1 MGWLI
6 LVGGVWKPHKLT
18 KFGLKF
24 CPQGFRGL
32 CGSGGFS
39 GAASRN
45 LYRRE
50 SKPLVAPRVQTP
62 GDKILDQILSV
73 WVVFRPLRPRWATPS
88 YHKIWDF
95 TREFKSLYLFQV
107 WITPPI
113 PVFSACTCSQPTR
126 KSKSSCTNTFYP
138 LQSRC
143 PGVQVPRCWA
153 SSSFNENI
161 NWCVPQICSRKQKG
175 TWRQLSEKVWGFKWV
190 SWRQDHLWPSPTTT
204 NRFLLLCT
212 ITSSANIRPTK
223 CLFYGSSHFNISA
236 TKPWEHQA
244 AGRSD

>member
-1 MGWLI
+1 MG
-6 LVGGVWKPHKLT
+6 K
-18 KFGLKF
+18 KFVK
-24 CPQGFRGL
+24 
-32 CGSGGFS
+32 
-39 GAASRN
+39 
-45 LYRRE
+45 
-50 SKPLVAPRVQTP
+50 
-62 GDKILDQILSV
+62 
-73 WVVFRPLRPRWATPS
+73 
-88 YHKIWDF
+88 
-95 TREFKSLYLFQV
+95 
-107 WITPPI
+107 TPPTKMSHPI
-113 PVFSACTCSQPTR
+113 ISQNMR
-126 KSKSSCTNTFYP
+126 FYKRISVP
-138 LQSRC
+138 F
-143 PGVQVPRCWA
+143 PGVDNTSHSCIFCLHLLATNPEEQEQLHKHLLSSSKQVPRCWA

-190 SWRQDHLWPSPTTT
+190 SWRQDHLWLSPTTT